1 MASAVENLVSNA
13 IKYTHSG
20 GEVKVSTMV
29 EGAEV
34 LIRVEDNGSG
44 VGVEEQQK
52 IFDPFYRGDQ
62 GKRFKQGMG
71 LGLSIVR
78 DLVEAHGGKI
88 VLESE
93 LGKGSRFTIHLP
105 LARTESMIQPA

>member
-1 MASAVENLVSNA
+1 
-13 IKYTHSG
+13 
-20 GEVKVSTMV
+20 MV

-88 VLESE
+88 ILESE

-105 LARTESMIQPA
+105 LVRIEPTIPTA